1 MIIIIDSIDRVG
13 KTTLAN
19 KLAEKLGA
27 RIYKHAIKNGDYS
40 EMKDDSE
47 TCAMFALI
55 NLATVYNDQITI
67 FDRFHLSNTIYG
79 MIKRNYDLVSSA
91 RNFNA
96 IDSALAELG
105 DDVLLIKVNPTDI
118 ERSSREHGSDL
129 TPYYNLFNEL
139 YQKSNIKNK
148 VEINY
153 NGIDNLVEALAL
165 GIEIK

>member
-19 KLAEKLGA
+19 KLAERLNA
-27 RIYKHAIKNGDYS
+27 RIYKHSIKNGNYS
-40 EMKDDSE
+40 DMKDDSE

-55 NLATVYNDQITI
+55 NLATLYDDQITI

-79 MIKRNYDLVSSA
+79 MINRNYDLVQSA

-96 IDSALAELG
+96 IDSALSELG
-105 DDVLLIKVNPTDI
+105 DDVILIKVNPTDI

-129 TPYYNLFNEL
+129 KPYYKLFNEL
-139 YQKSNIKNK
+139 YSKSKIKNK
-148 VEINY
+148 VEVDY
-153 NGIDNLVEALAL
+153 YGIDNLVDQLANK
-165 GIEIK
+165 IEK